1 MLGKKE
7 SAEKYYVIY
16 GRKKMSRI
24 GNKLIEIPSGVEIEI
39 SGSSVTVKGPLGSLN
54 QDFNPDILISSEN
67 GTVKVSR
74 PSDERHHRSLH
85 GLTRSLIANMVE
97 GVSKGYTKSLEIV
110 GVGYRAQQNGS
121 GVTLNVMY
129 SHPINIDPLPGVTI
143 EVEGN
148 NIVHVKG
155 TDKQAVG
162 EIAAQIRK
170 TRPPNVYTGKGV
182 RYQGEQVRRK
192 PGKSAR
198 REA

>member
-1 MLGKKE
+1 
-7 SAEKYYVIY
+7 
-16 GRKKMSRI
+16 MSRI
-24 GNKLIEIPSGVEIEI
+24 GNKPIEILSGVEVDV
-39 SGSSVTVKGPLGSLN
+39 SGSSVSVKGPLGSLN
-54 QDFNPDILISSEN
+54 QDFHPEILISVDD
-67 GTVKVSR
+67 GFIKISR

-97 GVSKGYTKSLEIV
+97 GVSKGFTKSLEIV
-110 GVGYRAQQNGS
+110 GVGYRAQQNGA

-148 NIVHVKG
+148 NLVHVKG

-198 REA
+198 REV

>member
-1 MLGKKE
+1 MLGEKVSE
-7 SAEKYYVIY
+7 GKYYAIS
-16 GRKKMSRI
+16 GRGTMSRI
-24 GNKLIEIPSGVEIEI
+24 GKKPIEIPSGVEAEI
-39 SGSSVTVKGPLGSLN
+39 SGSSVSVKGPLGSLS
-54 QDFNPDILISSEN
+54 QDFNPEILISIDDGFIN
-67 GTVKVSR
+67 VSR

-85 GLTRSLIANMVE
+85 GLTRSLVANMVE
-97 GVSKGYTKSLEIV
+97 GVTKGYTKSLEIV
-110 GVGYRAQQNGS
+110 GVGYRAQQNGA
-121 GVTLNVMY
+121 GVTLNVMF
-129 SHPINIDPLPGVTI
+129 SHPINIDSLPGVTI

-148 NIVHVKG
+148 NIIHVKG

-198 REA
+198 REV

>member
-1 MLGKKE
+1 
-7 SAEKYYVIY
+7 
-16 GRKKMSRI
+16 MSRI
-24 GNKLIEIPSGVEIEI
+24 GNKPIEILSGVEVDV
-39 SGSSVTVKGPLGSLN
+39 SGSSVSVKGPLGSLN
-54 QDFNPDILISSEN
+54 QDFHPEILISIDD
-67 GTVKVSR
+67 GFIKISR

-85 GLTRSLIANMVE
+85 GLTRSLISNMVE
-97 GVSKGYTKSLEIV
+97 GVSKGFTKSLEIV
-110 GVGYRAQQNGS
+110 GVGYRAQQNGA

-148 NIVHVKG
+148 NLVHVKG

-182 RYQGEQVRRK
+182 KYQGEQVRRK

>member
-1 MLGKKE
+1 
-7 SAEKYYVIY
+7 
-16 GRKKMSRI
+16 MSRI
-24 GNKLIEIPSGVEIEI
+24 GNNPILIPEGTTVSVKE
-39 SGSSVTVKGPLGSLN
+39 SVVTVKGKLGELSQQIDASITIDVN
-54 QDFNPDILISSEN
+54 DKEIVCTRVSEDKQ
-67 GTVKVSR
+67 VKSF
-74 PSDERHHRSLH
+74 H
-85 GLTRSLIANMVE
+85 GLYRALIANMVE

-121 GVTLNVMY
+121 GITLNVMY